1 MRCDFKITSVCEFLS
16 ETAVS
21 GLYVVTT
28 QRLHAR
34 CSSRTMPDSPPM
46 LKVHVRCL
54 RNAAAGVLIVTKQR
68 RGCVA
73 PNSFPRVFFKRPAAF
88 NDQVRSE
95 TQRVPVLQRRESK
108 TKNQQYMARNARTH
122 QLGVLRPHSVAGR
135 SRHYQELA
143 CVCKP
148 HALLPAPERLRRIF
162 FDASGRIRD
171 GDEAAPGCITLGGGE
186 NAEDFDAGRLQIH
199 AKFVTCHEVP
209 VIFTVNCRGC
219 GVL

>member
-1 MRCDFKITSVCEFLS
+1 MAYCPNKPTFSPLASMGCAVRCDFKITSVCEFLS

-46 LKVHVRCL
+46 LRVKMHVRCL
-54 RNAAAGVLIVTKQR
+54 SNAAAGVLIATKQR

-88 NDQVRSE
+88 NDQVRSK

-108 TKNQQYMARNARTH
+108 TKISNIWRGMHARTNSGCCARIAS
-122 QLGVLRPHSVAGR
+122 QDDRETIKNWLVSANPMPCCQPPNASAG
-135 SRHYQELA
+135 
-143 CVCKP
+143 
-148 HALLPAPERLRRIF
+148 F
-162 FDASGRIRD
+162 FSMQVEG
-171 GDEAAPGCITLGGGE
+171 
-186 NAEDFDAGRLQIH
+186 
-199 AKFVTCHEVP
+199 
-209 VIFTVNCRGC
+209 
-219 GVL
+219 